1 MKVSRLPWRPSVPLQ
16 RRLLLGLAL
25 GGVAA
30 AILGWPARGVSASAG
45 ATPPAGM
52 SAQTVLRADLIDEI
66 SALGTL
72 QPIRSVEV
80 GTQISGQLR
89 RLHVQLGQTV
99 EAQALLAELDPTL
112 LQARVEAS
120 RAGLRHLQAQWLD
133 RSVQAELT
141 RQQWQRNQSLIRAD
155 AVSEELLQASSAAAR
170 SAAAQVQALGAQIA
184 QAEANLG
191 ADEANL
197 RAARIHAPMAGTV
210 VAINAREGQTLVAN
224 QQAPVIVRI
233 ADLSRMTVWAQVT
246 EADVP
251 HIRIGMP
258 VRFSTLGEPHRRWQG
273 EVRQVLP
280 MPESLNNVV
289 LYQVLFD
296 VDNPDGAL
304 RPQMSAQVSFVR
316 EHAQGALVVPRSA
329 LQGGG
334 GVSRVQVLRDDGR
347 LEVRTVQLGVV
358 TRSRVQV
365 LAGLAEGERVL
376 AVGSGHAGRD
386 RKAGK
391 DGKEERD
398 DKADKPVKAERPSTT
413 TATTGFK
420 LF

>member
-1 MKVSRLPWRPSVPLQ
+1 MKGPAVTSARLKRHLTPPVQ
-16 RRLLLGLAL
+16 RRLLLGLA
-25 GGVAA
+25 VAGLA
-30 AILGWPARGVSASAG
+30 VAVLAWPGRGVSASPGAAG
-45 ATPPAGM
+45 KAGV
-52 SAQTVLRADLIDEI
+52 SGALAQPVVRADLVDEI

-72 QPIRSVEV
+72 QPIRSVDV

-89 RLHVQLGQTV
+89 RLHVQLGQAV
-99 EAQALLAELDPTL
+99 QAGALLAELDPTL

-133 RSVQAELT
+133 RSVQAELAL
-141 RQQWQRNQSLIRAD
+141 QQWQRNQALIRAD
-155 AVSEELLQASSAAAR
+155 AVSEELLQNSSAAAR
-170 SAAAQVQALGAQIA
+170 SAAAQVEALAAQIA

-191 ADEANL
+191 ADEASL
-197 RAARIHAPMAGTV
+197 RATRIHAPIAGTV

-233 ADLSRMTVWAQVT
+233 AELGRMTVWAQVT

-258 VRFSTLGEPHRRWQG
+258 VRFGTLGEPQRRWQG

-296 VDNPDGAL
+296 VENPDGAL

-316 EHAQGALVVPRSA
+316 EHARDALVVPRSA
-329 LQGGG
+329 LQGRDGASQVRVLREDG
-334 GVSRVQVLRDDGR
+334 RIEVRPVQV
-347 LEVRTVQLGVV
+347 GVV
-358 TRSRVQV
+358 TRHRVQV
-365 LAGLAEGERVL
+365 LAGVAEGERVF
-376 AVGSGHAGRD
+376 AAASGKSH
-386 RKAGK
+386 
-391 DGKEERD
+391 
-398 DKADKPVKAERPSTT
+398 
-413 TATTGFK
+413 
-420 LF
+420 

>member
-1 MKVSRLPWRPSVPLQ
+1 MSARTLITRALITTATPAVQ

-25 GGVAA
+25 AGLAV
-30 AILGWPARGVSASAG
+30 AILAWPGRGVSASSGAAG
-45 ATPPAGM
+45 KAGV
-52 SAQTVLRADLIDEI
+52 SGALAQPVVRADLVDEI

-72 QPIRSVEV
+72 QPIRSVDV

-99 EAQALLAELDPTL
+99 QAGALLAELDPTL

-133 RSVQAELT
+133 RSVQAELAL
-141 RQQWQRNQSLIRAD
+141 QQWQRNQSLIRAD
-155 AVSEELLQASSAAAR
+155 AVSEELLQNSSAAAR
-170 SAAAQVQALGAQIA
+170 SAAAQVKALAAQIA

-191 ADEANL
+191 ADEASL
-197 RAARIHAPMAGTV
+197 RATRIHAPIAGTV

-233 ADLSRMTVWAQVT
+233 AELGRMTVWAQVT

-258 VRFSTLGEPHRRWQG
+258 VRFGTLGEPQRRWQG

-316 EHAQGALVVPRSA
+316 EHARGALVVPRSA
-329 LQGGG
+329 LQGRDGASQVRVLREDG
-334 GVSRVQVLRDDGR
+334 RIEVRPVQV
-347 LEVRTVQLGVV
+347 GVV

-365 LAGLAEGERVL
+365 LAGVTEGERVF
-376 AVGSGHAGRD
+376 AAASA
-386 RKAGK
+386 KS
-391 DGKEERD
+391 
-398 DKADKPVKAERPSTT
+398 P
-413 TATTGFK
+413 
-420 LF
+420 